1 MSFHLKKKKSVAHY
15 SIHLKTRARERF
27 FISIWVMLRNVYVY
41 VCVNVYTYARK
52 RNGPIMGSLIKEA
65 WKRLVHLQTIHL
77 NLPLTWKERDSMARG
92 TLASFQAPD
101 QIDLAFP
108 HRLPLVSTIY

>member
-1 MSFHLKKKKSVAHY
+1 
-15 SIHLKTRARERF
+15 
-27 FISIWVMLRNVYVY
+27 MLRNVCVY
-41 VCVNVYTYARK
+41 MCVNVYTYARK

-108 HRLPLVSTIY
+108 RRLPLISTIY